1 LALCSSVDTFHNLRL
16 SLILLA
22 MALPESQESQ
32 LSNLAEIVTE
42 MMKRIDDQELRNK
55 TMQTQNSLEVQALK
69 RRMEDLQNHSIKD
82 AKTIRE
88 EYDAA
93 VDSLGSLME
102 DVARRVTKAVQHYE
116 ERFTSDLE
124 KLREHVT
131 KSINTQSTVL
141 TQKIDAAINAGNARQ
156 DGDREGESEDAN
168 SGTAST
174 TKMVRN
180 TDVIMRRIESM
191 AHMLRAEALAQSQA
205 FEAKLASVEAGHSA
219 ETKRLQGMLQSSY
232 CQLQGLQRSISAME
246 CGIFSKPQ
254 SPRQNS
260 VPMMGSVKLPQPKVN
275 EPKESKDP
283 SEPTLR
289 EDLCNKLRNIQ
300 SSVTGVLTV
309 LDSSANSTTRGQ
321 SPNTKQ
327 RYNKSPVQLPINP
340 AGTLEKQMRQKEYEG
355 RASPLMSTLTEE
367 RRQSPGRCATTETRA
382 THPQMNGASNAN
394 QPSSRI
400 PEPMPAKMMAQPP
413 KSRQSHGPHG
423 PHGPGS
429 LGPGLVTSMSQQAI
443 PPMMSGGRMMP
454 PGVYPMHARSGMGS
468 PVAPMMAPQA
478 IPLNYAMSRKTQI

>member
-1 LALCSSVDTFHNLRL
+1 
-16 SLILLA
+16 

-69 RRMEDLQNHSIKD
+69 RRMEDLQNQTIKD

-131 KSINTQSTVL
+131 KTINTQSTVL
-141 TQKIDAAINAGNARQ
+141 TQKIDAALAEKTRQ

-174 TKMVRN
+174 AKMARN

-246 CGIFSKPQ
+246 CGLFSKPQ

-260 VPMMGSVKLPQPKVN
+260 SLQQMVGSMKVPHRVN
-275 EPKESKDP
+275 EPKEPKDS

-309 LDSSANSTTRGQ
+309 LDSSANSATRGQ
-321 SPNTKQ
+321 SPNVKQ

-382 THPQMNGASNAN
+382 THPAQMNGASNSN
-394 QPSSRI
+394 QASSRI
-400 PEPMPAKMMAQPP
+400 PEPVPTKMMAQPP

-423 PHGPGS
+423 PHGPGPHGP
-429 LGPGLVTSMSQQAI
+429 LGGHGLVASMSQQAM
-443 PPMMSGGRMMP
+443 PPMISGMSGGCMMP

-468 PVAPMMAPQA
+468 PVAPMMAQA
-478 IPLNYAMSRKTQI
+478 IPLNFAVKRKTQI